1 MTTETKNEREKNL
14 EKKHKQKQTNTQS
27 IVPIMEHHIFK
38 TSWTG
43 ENAQFVWQ
51 KKKKVFRIL
60 ICIFPQNQKKG
71 NPRKFKEEI

>member
-1 MTTETKNEREKNL
+1 MTTERKNEREKNL

-51 KKKKVFRIL
+51 KKKNIPNFNLYISSKSEKR
-60 ICIFPQNQKKG
+60 
-71 NPRKFKEEI
+71 

>member
-1 MTTETKNEREKNL
+1 MTTERKNEREKNL

-51 KKKKVFRIL
+51 KKKKSIPNFNLYISSKSEKR
-60 ICIFPQNQKKG
+60 
-71 NPRKFKEEI
+71 